1 MFKKILSLALSGLLI
16 ASTAFGAGMTKVENE
31 SVEAASVVAWGTADS
46 GDTIVRFKTES
57 DGTVHAA
64 VSGNLTGP
72 ITITENSDT
81 QTFTNDGTDTFH
93 KWSDG
98 VHYMQT
104 DEGTNTATYVRVK
117 GKGTGDGAIQVWD
130 GTETDEYVTFGKSG
144 VAGYIGSGAGM
155 TSFAINSDNRNMDVN
170 INGDV
175 TTGLFKVDAGD
186 ETVTTQRAGA
196 SKHTQMYIDNYSATD
211 AYEAQLF
218 LRKSISNTLGTLT
231 PTETGDELGAIY
243 IQGVDVGSA
252 RDGGVRMTVTQ
263 NGAASSGVPVEF
275 DLETRTAAGAW
286 NDGQVRLDSNGV
298 TSVNSISTT
307 KTALLVDANGATGAT
322 GEASVRIDS
331 EQTDTASLYVTGKQD
346 SSGTDP
352 YYDDA
357 AVCIVQEG
365 NGKGLSVYRNITSGN
380 NYLFEVY
387 DDHVDSQG
395 YVFRVISDSDA
406 SAVSNMASFQSSNAG
421 FDKSTVLI
429 NRDTTTGA
437 SGENALRI
445 DSEDPDAAALYIT
458 SAVDASGTELYD
470 DFAAAI
476 EAEGI
481 GGGLSVHK
489 NVATGNRPLVRIE
502 NEHVDTT
509 NNTLH
514 VKSAQDATGN
524 VAVAHIESTSSACDQ
539 PALQVT
545 QAGNSAA
552 ISVPSS
558 GITTNSS
565 LVVEQQNSLT
575 SGGIA
580 YLHSNSSDT
589 TAREL
594 VHIVNDNASANNTIS
609 LFVDDDATTGTTGQ
623 ATVKIDSEQTDTA
636 ALYITSANDGSGS
649 AGDYDDHALAVQS
662 EGAGGVASFHRDVA
676 GTSSGIPMVYLWD
689 DNIDTTST
697 TLKVLCD
704 ADASAVEDAVVIRQS
719 NTAFDRSTLFVNSDS
734 TAGST
739 GLASVRIDSEQT
751 DVAALYITSAVDE
764 TGTSAIYDDSA
775 LAVVSENHGGAAYF
789 YRNFASA
796 VTPLVQMKDDNVDS
810 IETVLEVTTDADA
823 SSQQPAF
830 VVATTNAAFDQVAA
844 KITQAGVVSTNFKK
858 VLQLDTFTIWVSDG
872 TTAEGALTGV
882 EGDICLNGGT
892 GAGQMAYCDAN
903 GTNWTD
909 M

>member
-322 GEASVRIDS
+322 GEAAVRIDS
-331 EQTDTASLYVTGKQD
+331 ENTDV
-346 SSGTDP
+346 
-352 YYDDA
+352 
-357 AVCIVQEG
+357 
-365 NGKGLSVYRNITSGN
+365 
-380 NYLFEVY
+380 
-387 DDHVDSQG
+387 
-395 YVFRVISDSDA
+395 
-406 SAVSNMASFQSSNAG
+406 
-421 FDKSTVLI
+421 
-429 NRDTTTGA
+429 
-437 SGENALRI
+437 
-445 DSEDPDAAALYIT
+445 AALYIT